1 MSQLTPGSRTSAL
14 RGDRRDKQYRVES
27 SLPVY
32 NIKKTL
38 TAPAFKALT
47 APAGRQK
54 DAPALQRRKRR
65 SLANAR
71 LKVTR
76 L

>member
-27 SLPVY
+27 LLPVY

-38 TAPAFKALT
+38 TAVKALT
-47 APAGRQK
+47 ARAGRK
-54 DAPALQRRKRR
+54 GRK
-65 SLANAR
+65 NAAAQEAR
-71 LKVTR
+71 TERDEAVTYG